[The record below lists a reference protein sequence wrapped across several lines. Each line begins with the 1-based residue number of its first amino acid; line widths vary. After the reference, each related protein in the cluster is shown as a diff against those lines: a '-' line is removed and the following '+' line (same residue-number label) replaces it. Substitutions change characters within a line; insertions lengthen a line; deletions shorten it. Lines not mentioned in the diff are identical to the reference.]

1 MFLNLFL
8 QSIVQ
13 KLILWATYFMK
24 NVLKVCRNAF
34 ILDCFP
40 YRGNVLPEKRSWW
53 QILDFVF
60 TTECLC
66 PIAAC
71 SGTYL
76 SNFMFQ
82 FKFCTAYVICLQM
95 LWKMRFWKKKRYSKC
110 HFYLIIFQNRKENPF
125 IKLLINL
132 EKTIICL
139 LLVVKFVFPLCSRK
153 NKII

>member
-1 MFLNLFL
+1 MCELITPIKTALLAVYSADPQFYLSQHHILTVYICPSLTIVFHNFSVFLLLHEMFLNLFL

-71 SGTYL
+71 SGAYL

-95 LWKMRFWKKKRYSKC
+95 LWKMRF
-110 HFYLIIFQNRKENPF
+110 
-125 IKLLINL
+125 
-132 EKTIICL
+132 
-139 LLVVKFVFPLCSRK
+139 
-153 NKII
+153 